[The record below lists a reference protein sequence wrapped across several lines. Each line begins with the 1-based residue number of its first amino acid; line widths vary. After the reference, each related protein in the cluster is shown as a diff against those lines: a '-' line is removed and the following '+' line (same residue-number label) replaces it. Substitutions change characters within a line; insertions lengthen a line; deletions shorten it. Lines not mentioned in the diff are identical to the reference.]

1 MAQPSPRRGA
11 NPLLLILAGLA
22 VIAAIAGGA
31 WWSARQETGEAGGD
45 ANAPYAQAMAS
56 GKTFYDKGDPAK
68 AIGAFQSALAMNPA
82 NPDVHLNLAN
92 AFLLLGQPGQVL
104 PHAEEVLR
112 YEPGN
117 AAAHFLLGCA
127 ALRQNQFSN
136 AVQELQQ
143 AKDIDPS
150 VNPVSFQLGRAFL
163 GWGKLEEAATQ
174 FREVTQF
181 ETNHPSAYYQLSQ
194 VLLRLGQREE
204 AQQALA
210 EHQKIAA
217 GKSQAADN
225 PALYERCKYTEIV
238 APFPLEQPALR
249 GVAVKFVDDSA
260 RAFGG
265 DAAKLHGPF
274 GVMEVNRRGWN
285 DLLLADDTGIR
296 LLWNSNGVFTARSQP
311 LVLPQ
316 AKGATQVLVG
326 DLQNDRYEDAVIV
339 GPAGVTV
346 LRFATNGNFTDASI
360 FSGLRAAQA
369 NGVAGAL
376 GDLDFTG
383 KLGLLLAGADG
394 KLRSFTNLGS
404 GTFRERKGTAFGA
417 EGVTE
422 ITVDDWNND
431 DLPDVLLTRT
441 NQPPLLLANVRGS
454 GLMVTNA
461 PGDWPAARTLTVGDF
476 NNDLR
481 NDVALV
487 TDRAIELF
495 FGGLKEPLRLPAKG
509 NRIRQLRA
517 IDYDNDGWLDLVA
530 WGADGVRIWR
540 NRGNAGF
547 HEVTDELGLKA
558 LATANVKHFAVAD
571 FDNDCDPDFIVDIEG
586 AGLKFLRNDGGNA
599 NGVLK
604 LRLYGNRSN
613 ASALGVKAELSG
625 GGWHGLRTVQT
636 LPIEIGVGK
645 RKELDSLSIR
655 WFDTR
660 QDSTEVPVTC
670 EPLGLFEMVMPTGSC
685 PYLYTWNGQ
694 SNRFVTD
701 ILGAAPLGLPVAP
714 GHFIEADPDELVW
727 LGNAQNVLPRNGS
740 YEVRLT
746 EELRE
751 VLYLD
756 YARLVVLDHPTG
768 TEVHPTSKLMPGQPF
783 PKHELLTLG
792 QRIPL
797 RHATAFNA
805 LLTPSATLSPSGSQ
819 SSIAAA
825 PPSPLNGER
834 AGVRGEAAHDAPSPT
849 TTEETDATAAL
860 TSIDGQMVSPAH
872 LRGPQYRGL
881 AEPHSVILDF
891 GPLASVSHPVLA
903 LTGWLRFGG
912 GMANIA
918 AAHNPDFPFPFPV
931 LEAENEQGWHAVD
944 VTVGAPA
951 GKTKT
956 ILVDLTGKLPPGTT
970 RLRLTQAFEIHWDR
984 IALFDGATPSY
995 TAEGL
1000 ATQSG
1005 PANRTSAKPTDG
1017 SRRGNEALSSAVN
1030 QSLLTSAATK
1040 AGTLPPS
1047 PLHGERAGV
1056 RGEAAPSPIS
1066 SPNVIVL
1073 APTTTDLHWRG
1084 YSEFADLPWNQ
1095 PLTPRY
1101 DRVKSKPDWTLTP
1114 SGWVTRYGPAG
1125 SLLESEDNAL
1135 VLVAGGDELTLTFAA
1150 DQLPPVPLGQTRDFF
1165 LLVTG
1170 WDKDADYHV
1179 ARGDEVGPLP
1189 WRGLEDQQYGT
1200 QSRPAFPSD
1209 ALHEQYNTRWIGPKT
1224 FARRPAAAGR

>member
-1 MAQPSPRRGA
+1 MAQPSSQRRV
-11 NPLLLILAGLA
+11 NPLLLLLAGLLL
-22 VIAAIAGGA
+22 IAAIAVGA
-31 WWSARQETGEAGGD
+31 WWLVQRGTAESGGD
-45 ANAPYAQAMAS
+45 ANAPYSQAMAS

-68 AIGAFQSALAMNPA
+68 AVTAFQSALAMNPA

-92 AFLLLGQPGQVL
+92 AFLLLGQPAQAAI
-104 PHAEEVLR
+104 HADEVLR
-112 YEPGN
+112 YQPGS

-143 AKDIDPS
+143 AKDADPS

-163 GWGKLEEAATQ
+163 GWGKLDDAAVQ

-194 VLLRLGQREE
+194 VLLRLGQRDE

-217 GKSQAADN
+217 GKTQAADN
-225 PALYERCKYTEIV
+225 PALYERCKYTEII
-238 APFPLEQPALR
+238 APFPLEQPDR
-249 GVAVKFVDDSA
+249 SGIAVKFVDDSA

-274 GVMEVNRRGWN
+274 AVMEVNRRGWN

-296 LLWNSNGVFTARSQP
+296 LLWNSNGVFTARAQP
-311 LVLPQ
+311 LALPS

-326 DLQNDRYEDAVIV
+326 DLQNDRYEDAVV
-339 GPAGVTV
+339 LSPAGVTV
-346 LRFATNGNFTDASI
+346 LRFATNGNFTDATI

-369 NGVAGAL
+369 SGVSGAL

-383 KLGLLLAGADG
+383 KLGLLLASADG

-404 GTFRERKGTAFGA
+404 GTFRERKAPAFGA

-441 NQPPLLLANVRGS
+441 NQPPLILANARGS
-454 GLMVTNA
+454 GLAATNA
-461 PGDWPAARTLTVGDF
+461 PAEWPVARALAVGDF

-487 TDRAIELF
+487 TDRAIEIF
-495 FGGLKEPLRLPAKG
+495 FGGLREPLRLPAKG
-509 NRIRQLRA
+509 NQIRHVRA

-540 NRGNAGF
+540 NRGSAGF
-547 HEVTDELGLKA
+547 HEVTRQLGLGA
-558 LATANVKHFAVAD
+558 LATANVRHFAVAD
-571 FDNDCDPDFIVDIEG
+571 FDNDCDLDFIVDIEG
-586 AGLKFLRNDGGNA
+586 VGLKFLRNDGGNA
-599 NGVLK
+599 NGLLK
-604 LRLYGNRSN
+604 LRLLGNRSN
-613 ASALGVKAELSG
+613 ASALGVKAELSS
-625 GGWHGLRTVQT
+625 GGWHGLRSVQT

-645 RKELDSLSIR
+645 RKQLDSVSIR

-660 QDSTEVPVTC
+660 QDTTEVDVTC
-670 EPLGLFEMVMPTGSC
+670 DAFTIFELILPTGSC
-685 PYLYTWNGQ
+685 PYLYAWDGH

-714 GHFIEADPDELVW
+714 GRFIAADPDELVW
-727 LGNAQNVLPRNGS
+727 IGNEQNFVPRHGS

-756 YARLVVLDHPTG
+756 YARLVAVDHPTG
-768 TEVHPTSKLMPGQPF
+768 TEVHPTSKLMPGPPF
-783 PKHELLTLG
+783 PKHELMTLG

-805 LLTPSATLSPSGSQ
+805 ILTPNTLLSSGGSPS
-819 SSIAAA
+819 
-825 PPSPLNGER
+825 PSPLNGER
-834 AGVRGEAAHDAPSPT
+834 AGVRGEAAHGETSSTSSEPIDVT
-849 TTEETDATAAL
+849 TAL
-860 TSIDGQMVSPAH
+860 QTVDHQMVSPAH

-881 AEPHSVILDF
+881 AEPHRVILDF
-891 GPLASVSHPVLA
+891 GPLDQVSHPVLA

-918 AAHNPDFPFPFPV
+918 AAHDPDFPFPFPV
-931 LEAENEQGWHAVD
+931 LEAETAQGWQALPVI
-944 VTVGAPA
+944 VGAPA

-956 ILVDLTGKLPPGTT
+956 ILVDLTGHLPAGTK

-984 IALFDGATPSY
+984 IALFDGASPSY
-995 TAEGL
+995 TAV
-1000 ATQSG
+1000 
-1005 PANRTSAKPTDG
+1005 PT
-1017 SRRGNEALSSAVN
+1017 
-1030 QSLLTSAATK
+1030 
-1040 AGTLPPS
+1040 PS
-1047 PLHGERAGV
+1047 PLNGERAGV
-1056 RGEAAPSPIS
+1056 RGENGKGAY
-1066 SPNVIVL
+1066 VL
-1073 APTTTDLHWRG
+1073 TPATTDLHWRG
-1084 YSEFADLPWNQ
+1084 YSEFADLPWNE

-1101 DRVKSKPDWTLTP
+1101 DRVKSKPDWASTP
-1114 SGWVTRYGPAG
+1114 SGWATRYG
-1125 SLLESEDNAL
+1125 SVTELLTANDNGL
-1135 VLVAGGDELTLTFAA
+1135 VLVAGGDELTLKFAA
-1150 DQLPPVPLGQTRDFF
+1150 DPLPPVPAGQVRDFF
-1165 LLVTG
+1165 LQVTG

-1179 ARGDEVGPLP
+1179 ARGDEIAPLP
-1189 WRGLEDQQYGT
+1189 TRALDEQHYGT
-1200 QSRPAFPSD
+1200 QPRPAFPSD
-1209 ALHEQYNTRWIGPKT
+1209 ALNEQYNTRWVGPKT
-1224 FARRPAAAGR
+1224 FARRTAGISQ